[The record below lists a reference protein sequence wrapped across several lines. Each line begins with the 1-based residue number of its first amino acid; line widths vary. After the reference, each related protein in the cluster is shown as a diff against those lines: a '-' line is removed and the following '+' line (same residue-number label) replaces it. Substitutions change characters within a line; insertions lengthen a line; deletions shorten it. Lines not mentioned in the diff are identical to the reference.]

1 MKTALTL
8 GVGILSDGEIKY
20 NFTHMGSASWFDI
33 SRQSKRR
40 YRFPMPQNGETE
52 DFPSWLSSM
61 MRQSDQSP
69 LGTDLWYDKLIIK
82 SYCLEY
88 TIVH

>member
-8 GVGILSDGEIKY
+8 GVGILSDRDIKY

-40 YRFPMPQNGETE
+40 YRFPMPQNGEDACTLETE
-52 DFPSWLSSM
+52 DDFPSSRR
-61 MRQSDQSP
+61 RQSDQSP
-69 LGTDLWYDKLIIK
+69 LGTDLWK
-82 SYCLEY
+82 S
-88 TIVH
+88 